1 MKGGSPAGPSK
12 EDVKSLIEE
21 YVQAAILYGQALS
34 AAEHKKANK
43 QHSRVTK
50 VYQKLMSTGTDAQRA
65 LLELLEHPEVSVRC
79 WAAAHAL
86 NFAPER
92 GETMLSKIAAD
103 GPMPLS
109 MTAETVL
116 LGWRSRT
123 L

>member
-1 MKGGSPAGPSK
+1 MKDGSHKNHSR

-21 YVQAAILYGQALS
+21 YVHAAILYGQALS
-34 AAEHKKANK
+34 AADSKKANK

-50 VYQKLMSTGTDAQRA
+50 VSQKLMSVGADAQRA

-92 GETMLSKIAAD
+92 GEPVLSKIAAD

-109 MTAETVL
+109 MTAETLL
-116 LGWRSRT
+116 LGWRSGT